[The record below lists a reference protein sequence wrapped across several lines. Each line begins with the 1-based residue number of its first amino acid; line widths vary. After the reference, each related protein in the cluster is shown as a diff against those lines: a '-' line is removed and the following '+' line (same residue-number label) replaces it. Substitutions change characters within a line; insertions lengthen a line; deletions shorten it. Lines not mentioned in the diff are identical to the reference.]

1 MKKGVI
7 VSQTE
12 VGTDPLAIRDYPQT
26 AEGLGYDY
34 FLTFDQV
41 IGANSTS
48 RLIWQGLY
56 QHTDMFH
63 EPFGLFA

>member
-7 VSQTE
+7 VPQTE
-12 VGTDPLAIRDYPQT
+12 IGTDPLAIRDYLQT
-26 AEGLGYDY
+26 SEGLGYDY
-34 FLTFDQV
+34 LLAFDHV

-48 RLIWQGLY
+48 RSIWQGLY